1 VTWRGVAWRGVA
13 WRARLAQSSRL
24 STSPAV
30 AQGKP
35 RSYFDALVQK
45 QLRQLRVKYE
55 ALFKHCAGAGGGA
68 GEGATVAWDGGVT
81 R

>member
-1 VTWRGVAWRGVA
+1 MPHA
-13 WRARLAQSSRL
+13 SRL
-24 STSPAV
+24 SPAV

-45 QLRQLRVKYE
+45 QLRQLRIKYE

-68 GEGATVAWDGGVT
+68 GESATVARDGRVT
-81 R
+81 RSAHAQRVMP